1 MDLEINSKAD
11 KKKIRTEYFFDKIKK
26 DTDSTKTLW
35 NYINDTGLKNEQK

>member
-1 MDLEINSKAD
+1 MDLEVKL
-11 KKKIRTEYFFDKIKK
+11 KGRLKKIRTEYFFDKIKK

>member
-1 MDLEINSKAD
+1 MDLEVKL
-11 KKKIRTEYFFDKIKK
+11 KGRLQKIRTEYFFDKIKK